1 MTGLTFKG
9 DGLLQRF
16 SNQLGVLGAQ
26 APVALARALNHTGAK
41 AKTQVVNALT
51 KQTGLKRSTI
61 LRTVKVQGARHGN
74 EQFAVRNTDR
84 LTYVL
89 STSGGDISLK
99 YFDPK
104 ETREGVTAK
113 PRGRRQ
119 LFAATFIK
127 SGRFP
132 NRVGPYLGGHVYA
145 NIAAGHAWTG
155 KAKLQNSGVSIPEE
169 MLQGETAAAFERVMS
184 TQLEERVSKEI
195 EWLMQMPGL

>member
-1 MTGLTFKG
+1 MTGLTFSG

-51 KQTGLKRSTI
+51 KQTGLKRSII
-61 LRTVKVQGARHGN
+61 LRAVKVQGARHGN
-74 EQFAVRNTDR
+74 EQFKVRNTDR

-99 YFDPK
+99 FFSPK
-104 ETREGVTAK
+104 ETRAGVTAS

-119 LFAATFIK
+119 LFAGTFVK

-132 NRVGPYLGGHVYA
+132 NRKGPYLGGHVYK
-145 NIAAGHAWTG
+145 NIAAGHAWKG
-155 KAKLQNSGVSIPEE
+155 KVELQNSGVSIPEE
-169 MLQGETAAAFERVMS
+169 MLKGETAAAFEQVMT
-184 TQLEERVSKEI
+184 TQLEDRVAREI
-195 EWLMQMPGL
+195 AWLMQMPGL